1 MSLLNVQNL
10 TVALGTTQPV
20 RDVSFEIA
28 AGKTF
33 VLLGESGSGKSMT
46 ALALMRLLPN
56 AAQITQGSL
65 VFEGRD
71 LLKLP
76 ESEMRTVR
84 GGGLAMIFQEPATSL
99 NPVMTLRQQI
109 EEVGVAHGVDC
120 DPLALLKAVGLP
132 DPERRLDEF
141 PFQLS
146 GGMKQRAM
154 IAMALAGDPRL
165 LIADEPTTALDVT
178 IQAQVL
184 DLLKKL
190 QEERNMTL
198 LLITHDFG
206 VASRMADH
214 VGVMQNGCLVE
225 VADRETF
232 FRCPVHSYSKHLFAS
247 LPENLEKPPLP
258 AMQQNSLLEVENL
271 IVHFPIRRGVFQR
284 TVGHVRAVEGVSL
297 AITTG
302 KTLALV
308 GESGCGK
315 TTTGKAILGLIH
327 QTAGQVCLDGEVV
340 TGLVPHRMQMVFQDP
355 FSSLNP
361 KMRIG
366 AAIAEGLQVQG
377 MDAGE
382 NVIGELLEQVGLT
395 RAMMHRYPHEFSGGQ
410 RQRIAIARALAVKP
424 QLLILDEPT
433 SALDV
438 SVQAQVLAL
447 LVELQARLGLT
458 YLFITH
464 NIAVVDYLA
473 HEVAVMY
480 LGRIVERGTVDDVL
494 RSAKHPYTQTLIAA
508 VPRIQPDSVA
518 HDLWPTVLSS

>member
-1 MSLLNVQNL
+1 MGNVFHVKNL
-10 TVALGTTQPV
+10 TVGIGTTQPV
-20 RDVSFEIA
+20 NHVSFDIA
-28 AGKTF
+28 EGKTF
-33 VLLGESGSGKSMT
+33 ALLGESGSGKSMT
-46 ALALMRLLPN
+46 ALALMRLLPS
-56 AAQITQGSL
+56 AARITEGCV
-65 VFEGRD
+65 VFEKRD

-76 ESEMRTVR
+76 EGEMRTVR

-99 NPVMTLRQQI
+99 NPVMTIRQQI

-120 DPLALLKAVGLP
+120 DPLALLEAVGLP
-132 DPERRLDEF
+132 DPRRRLDEF

-190 QEERNMTL
+190 QVERGMAIL
-198 LLITHDFG
+198 FITHDFG

-214 VGVMQNGCLVE
+214 IGVMQNGRLVE
-225 VADRETF
+225 VAEKETF
-232 FRCPVHSYSKHLFAS
+232 FKCPVHPYSKHLFAS
-247 LPENLEKPPLP
+247 LPENLEKPSIS
-258 AMQQNSLLEVENL
+258 AMQPKILLEVEDL
-271 IVHFPIRRGVFQR
+271 RVHFPIRRGIFQK
-284 TVGHVRAVEGVSL
+284 TIGYVRAVEGISL
-297 AITTG
+297 TLAKG

-315 TTTGKAILGLIH
+315 TTAGKAILGLTLPTTGRVRIS
-327 QTAGQVCLDGEVV
+327 GEVV
-340 TGLVPHRMQMVFQDP
+340 TGLVPKRMQMVFQDP
-355 FSSLNP
+355 FGSLNP
-361 KMRIG
+361 KIRIG
-366 AAIAEGLQVQG
+366 TTIAEGLHAQE
-377 MDAGE
+377 MEAGE
-382 NVIGELLEQVGLT
+382 KVIAELLEQVGLT
-395 RAMMHRYPHEFSGGQ
+395 REMAHRYPHEFSGGQ
-410 RQRIAIARALAVKP
+410 RQRIAIARALAVRP

-438 SVQAQVLAL
+438 SVQAQILAL

-480 LGRIVERGTVDDVL
+480 QGRIVEQGTTAEVL
-494 RSAKHPYTQTLIAA
+494 RSAKHPYTQALIAA
-508 VPRIQPDSVA
+508 VPRICN
-518 HDLWPTVLSS
+518 